1 MERKLEAVKSRVS
14 GQSSFR
20 EESQSNDGQEEVG
33 NKRKVLNDIVAML
46 NQKYNKN
53 IKLDWLTGWVDQIR
67 AINIVIVYKYRS
79 KSTYKNSERKIDVR
93 SPLFSQ
99 LLNQ

>member
-1 MERKLEAVKSRVS
+1 MEKKLEAMKSRVS

-20 EESQSNDGQEEVG
+20 DESQSNDGQEEVG

-53 IKLDWLTGWVDQIR
+53 IKL
-67 AINIVIVYKYRS
+67 
-79 KSTYKNSERKIDVR
+79 E
-93 SPLFSQ
+93 
-99 LLNQ
+99 